1 MQIANPIY
9 DVVFKY
15 LLDDDRVAK
24 LILST
29 ITKLNIVD
37 LEFKPTEHRSEV
49 KETLTVFHLD
59 FIAKVKDDNG
69 LEYIIIIEIQKAKL
83 PSDIM
88 RFRRY
93 LGEQYMSSKNAT
105 YDTLNDKI
113 KTSAVP
119 IISIY
124 FLGHKLA
131 YTKASVIKVQR
142 DYINMIDGTK
152 IVEKEEFIESLTH
165 DSFIIQ
171 IPYLKSGRRNSLETI
186 LSLFDQENKGEDEHI
201 LNIKE
206 SDYPKKYHPIIR
218 RLLRAIADSDI
229 RKKMDIEDEIIRD
242 FQTMER
248 IIEDKKKEVEERT
261 KEVEEKDKELDLKN
275 KEVEE
280 KNREVEEINRE
291 VAEKDKTIINSV
303 VEFSKLGLS
312 VEKIAEITKLFSK
325 EIIEILK

>member
-37 LEFKPTEHRSEV
+37 LEFKPTEHRSEIN
-49 KETLTVFHLD
+49 KSLTVFHLD
-59 FIAKVKDDNG
+59 FIAKVKEKNG
-69 LEYIIIIEIQKAKL
+69 EEYIILIEIQKAKL

-105 YDTLNDKI
+105 YTTVNDKI
-113 KTSAVP
+113 KTSAIP

-131 YTKASVIKVQR
+131 YTDASVIKVER

-152 IVEKEEFIESLTH
+152 IKEKEEFIESLTH
-165 DSFIIQ
+165 DSYIIQ
-171 IPYLKSGRRNSLETI
+171 IPYLKSSKRSSLETI

-201 LNIKE
+201 INIKE
-206 SDYPKKYHPIIR
+206 SDYPKKYHPIIK

-248 IIEDKKKEVEERT
+248 IIEDKKKEVEE
-261 KEVEEKDKELDLKN
+261 KD
-275 KEVEE
+275 
-280 KNREVEEINRE
+280 EEIKE
-291 VAEKDKTIINSV
+291 QHSSLVKSV
-303 VEFSKLGLS
+303 IEFSKLGLS
-312 VEKIAEITKLFSK
+312 KEKISEVTNLTIDDIKK
-325 EIIEILK
+325 IIN